1 MDVYITVNHK
11 LSEVDRKLLKD
22 LFENFVQDEFSQF
35 EANDPFIQNLIVQI
49 DSLFIPFKVIIYLRN
64 VFFFN
69 FIKQINQ
76 NRDEICTHIQTE
88 DNLPSNSVLS
98 I

>member
-35 EANDPFIQNLIVQI
+35 EANDPFIQHFIVQI
-49 DSLFIPFKVIIYLRN
+49 DALFIPFKVIIYIQRKRIQKMMETEGCW
-64 VFFFN
+64 N
-69 FIKQINQ
+69 F
-76 NRDEICTHIQTE
+76 THFSTHWKY
-88 DNLPSNSVLS
+88 
-98 I
+98 